1 MFAQWELGPAEKYN
15 RVKPAPPSDSMAT
28 RQGWFQDCL
37 DAIGKLNLKSVA
49 FPYDIGCGLAGGKW
63 ARYDD
68 MLQKFACEN
77 PETEVFICRWTGVG
91 GKRTGGRDDVRPS
104 VSHPSTWFQKF
115 RSKVVPGMDENTE
128 VVPPK
133 ERTTRIKPK
142 TR

>member
-1 MFAQWELGPAEKYN
+1 M
-15 RVKPAPPSDSMAT
+15 T

-77 PETEVFICRWTGVG
+77 PETEVFICRWTGGG

-104 VSHPSTWFQKF
+104 VGNLATQVGHLKSDMVSE
-115 RSKVVPGMDENTE
+115 MDENTG

-133 ERTTRIKPK
+133 ERTTRIRPK
-142 TR
+142 TTW